1 MAEVLEATAL
11 GADGFNRPV
20 AVKRMLPALTADPS
34 FGEMF
39 RSEAHLASL
48 LHHPNIASVLDFDR
62 DEDGSYFIVMEL
74 VRGLDLRQLGQSG
87 PMPYSA
93 SAFIIAEVLAGL
105 AYAHELLH
113 DKRHLGIVHRDI
125 SPHNVMISWDGAV
138 KVVDF
143 GIAKA
148 VAATNASRS
157 GTLRGKVSYMSP
169 EQAHGH
175 PLDGRSDLFAVG
187 VMFHELLTGKRLFAG
202 GTEPEIL
209 ARLLHQPIPPP
220 AELRPDVPADLA
232 AIAMRL
238 LERDRRAR
246 YRSARATLEALLGC
260 ASASARGR
268 LDLQNLLRSRFPDQV
283 PRIPTAVRGG
293 DSVAPAPVKP
303 KALEPALGS
312 TFTGDYGEAP
322 VSGTAPTRPTPTA
335 AGQQA
340 TGARSGSML
349 WIAGGAGFMVAAAV
363 ILLIAMSGSD
373 ATAPGVSAAA
383 EAAETVEIRLDSKP
397 EQGAWVHLSGRHLCQ
412 TPCSYPFPRENRD
425 LGLVA
430 RLDGYDDASME
441 LNPFTARG
449 DPPVATFRLRKTKN
463 TPIGIPDTPGAA
475 PPVDAPVVADPE
487 PRSASKRRSS
497 SSRSSKKPAA
507 ATGPPGKLRISV
519 APWAHVKIGGI
530 ARGEAPATYTLLPG
544 TYEIELTN
552 DALGKHETV
561 TIEIESGK
569 TTRLERRWHD
579 R

>member
-1 MAEVLEATAL
+1 MSWLRERYRLGKRIGGGGMAEVLEATAL

-20 AVKRMLPALTADPS
+20 AIKRMLPALTADPS
-34 FGEMF
+34 FGQMF

-87 PMPYSA
+87 SVPGPIPYTA
-93 SAFIIAEVLAGL
+93 SAFIIGEVLAGL

-113 DKRHLGIVHRDI
+113 DGRHLGIVHRDI

-232 AIAMRL
+232 AVAMRL

-260 ASASARGR
+260 TSASARGR
-268 LDLQNLLRSRFPDQV
+268 LDLQGLLRARFPDQV

-293 DSVAPAPVKP
+293 DSVAPEPARS
-303 KALEPALGS
+303 KALGPALGS
-312 TFTGDYGEAP
+312 TFTGDYGQAP
-322 VSGTAPTRPTPTA
+322 VSVPAATQPTPTA
-335 AGQQA
+335 AGQGA
-340 TGARSGSML
+340 TGGRGGSMM

-363 ILLIAMSGSD
+363 ILLVALSGGESTPEPALAAAD
-373 ATAPGVSAAA
+373 SAAPIDA
-383 EAAETVEIRLDSKP
+383 
-397 EQGAWVHLSGRHLCQ
+397 GAHRVI
-412 TPCSYPFPRENRD
+412 PP
-425 LGLVA
+425 
-430 RLDGYDDASME
+430 DAPASS
-441 LNPFTARG
+441 PA
-449 DPPVATFRLRKTKN
+449 D
-463 TPIGIPDTPGAA
+463 AA
-475 PPVDAPVVADPE
+475 PVPVVVEPKPE
-487 PRSASKRRSS
+487 PRVTSKRRSS
-497 SSRSSKKPAA
+497 SSSPKKPVV
-507 ATGPPGKLRISV
+507 ATGPPGKLRISI

-544 TYEIELTN
+544 RYQIELTN
-552 DALGKHETV
+552 DALGKRETV
-561 TIEIESGK
+561 TIEVESGK
-569 TTRLERRWHD
+569 TTRIERRWQD